1 MTSLH
6 SNHRPRLIL
15 AIFALFLLLSQPGC
29 NEPAPA
35 TEPEQRIDAQKKR
48 GESLK
53 GELGGL
59 RPPAKAWK
67 ATRRR

>member
-1 MTSLH
+1 M
-6 SNHRPRLIL
+6 L
-15 AIFALFLLLSQPGC
+15 AVLALFLLLSQPGC

-53 GELGGL
+53 GELGRL
-59 RPPAKAWK
+59 QPPARALKAV
-67 ATRRR
+67 ARTLTRVVY